1 MQNKVQYDLDR
12 KIAKISAYLTGEN
25 LGLKPSTAEQAKF
38 EYSPLGKFFNKG
50 LDNDDQKEALFRRL
64 TNIENARKNLIRG
77 NNESIYLDHNLIVN
91 MIKIRIK
98 KQQNN
103 NIDTKQLG
111 IFDYL
116 KTLSQEAKDLMDEI
130 EDVNKDIN
138 VKKLAFIGSNR
149 EKFNFNKFKIPLNF
163 LSSIYNGQIAL
174 KVAEFLQNNLYDEI
188 NELKYKYKS
197 KNVKEEK

>member
-1 MQNKVQYDLDR
+1 MSSNNLD
-12 KIAKISAYLTGEN
+12 KYEYLTGED
-25 LGLKPSTAEQAKF
+25 LGLKPSIVEQAKF

-103 NIDTKQLG
+103 NIDTKQIG